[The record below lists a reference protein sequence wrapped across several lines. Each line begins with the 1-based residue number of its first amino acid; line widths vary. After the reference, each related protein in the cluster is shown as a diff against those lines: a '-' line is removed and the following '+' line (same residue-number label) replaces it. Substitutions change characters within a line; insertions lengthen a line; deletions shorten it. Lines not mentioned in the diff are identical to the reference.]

1 MGSGLR
7 SAVALMRV
15 AWLSGTSYRLATLM
29 QFASV
34 IVSIVPLYFVATA
47 VQDLAAGS
55 IQTEGGRYFSFIVVG
70 VAAMYVLAASLG
82 AIPSAIASNIGSG
95 VFESLLVTRTSLP
108 MLLLGLSG
116 YPVSLS
122 LLRAGALIVGAL
134 FFGLRLSPEMVPAA
148 LVIVALLSLAY
159 AGIGLVSAALIVI
172 FRTSGPLI
180 TVVMMLSGLLGGAYY
195 STAAVPGW
203 LRGLTDFVP
212 LTYALR
218 PIRMLLLGGASLGDV
233 VEDVSILTLI
243 TAVTLS
249 VGTLCLTLALRR
261 ARRAGTLSQY

>member
-1 MGSGLR
+1 MR
-7 SAVALMRV
+7 SIIALTRV

-34 IVSIVPLYFVATA
+34 IVSVVPLYFIATA
-47 VQDLAAGS
+47 VQDIAATS
-55 IQTEGGRYFSFIVVG
+55 IQAEGGRYFSFVVIG
-70 VAAMYVLAASLG
+70 VAAIYVLAAALG
-82 AIPSAIASNIGSG
+82 AIPSAIAGNIGSG

-108 MLLLGLSG
+108 KLLIGLSG

-122 LLRAGALIVGAL
+122 LLRAAALVIGGT
-134 FFGLRLSPEMVPAA
+134 FFGLRVSPTMIPAA
-148 LVIVALLSLAY
+148 LVIVGLMAIAY

-180 TVVMMLSGLLGGAYY
+180 TVVMALSGLLGGAYY

-203 LRGLTDFVP
+203 LQGLTDYVP

-218 PIRMLLLGGASLGDV
+218 PIRMLLLGGASVGEVVQDV
-233 VEDVSILTLI
+233 TILTI
-243 TAVTLS
+243 IAVVTMS
-249 VGTLCLTLALRR
+249 IGTLCLTLALRR

>member
-1 MGSGLR
+1 MR
-7 SAVALMRV
+7 SALALTRV

-34 IVSIVPLYFVATA
+34 IISVVPLYFIATA
-47 VQDLAAGS
+47 VQDIAAGS
-55 IQTEGGRYFSFIVVG
+55 IQAEGGRYFSFVVIG
-70 VAAMYVLAASLG
+70 VASVYVLAAALG
-82 AIPSAIASNIGSG
+82 AVPSAIASNIGSG
-95 VFESLLVTRTSLP
+95 VFESLLVTRTPLP
-108 MLLLGLSG
+108 MILLGLSG

-122 LLRAGALIVGAL
+122 LLRAGVLVVGGV
-134 FFGLRLSPEMVPAA
+134 FFGLRMSPTMIPAA
-148 LVIVALLSLAY
+148 LVIVALMGLAY

-180 TVVMMLSGLLGGAYY
+180 TVVMGLSGLLGGAYY

-203 LRGLTDFVP
+203 LRGLTDYVP

-233 VEDVSILTLI
+233 VQDVTILTLI
-243 TAVTLS
+243 AVLTLS
-249 VGTLCLTLALRR
+249 VGTICLTFALRR
-261 ARRAGTLSQY
+261 ARLAGTLSQY

>member
-1 MGSGLR
+1 MR
-7 SAVALMRV
+7 SALALMRV

-34 IVSIVPLYFVATA
+34 VVSVVPLYFVATA

-55 IQTEGGRYFSFIVVG
+55 IQAEGGRYFAFIVVG
-70 VAAMYVLAASLG
+70 VASMYVLAASLG

-108 MLLLGLSG
+108 MILLGLSG

-122 LLRAGALIVGAL
+122 MLRAGALVVGAL
-134 FFGLRLSPEMVPAA
+134 FFGMRLSPSMIPAA
-148 LVIVALLSLAY
+148 VVIVALMCFAY
-159 AGIGLVSAALIVI
+159 AGIGLISAALIVV

-180 TVVMMLSGLLGGAYY
+180 TIVMALSGLLGGAYY

-203 LRGLTDFVP
+203 IRGLTDFVP

-218 PIRMLLLGGASLGDV
+218 PIRMLLLGDASLGEV
-233 VEDVSILTLI
+233 VEDVSILASIAL
-243 TAVTLS
+243 VTIS
-249 VGTLCLTLALRR
+249 IGTLCLTFALRR